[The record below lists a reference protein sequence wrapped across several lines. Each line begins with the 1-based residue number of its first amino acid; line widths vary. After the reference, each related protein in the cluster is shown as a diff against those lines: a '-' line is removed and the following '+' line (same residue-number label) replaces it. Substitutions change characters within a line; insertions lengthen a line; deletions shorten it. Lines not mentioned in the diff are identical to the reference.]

1 MFGYF
6 QTQVMLI
13 ELDDS
18 FQDGSDGK
26 INNYNSLDVS
36 VRFIKNIK
44 YVDKIVIGVDNLSQL
59 EKIVKSYKKNLKI
72 KLKKF
77 IQSQLLKNSS
87 TW

>member
-1 MFGYF
+1 
-6 QTQVMLI
+6 MLI
-13 ELDDS
+13 ELDDL

-44 YVDKIVIGVDNLSQL
+44 YVDKIVIGVNNLSQL
-59 EKIVKSYKKNLKI
+59 EKIVKLYKKNLKI